1 MKIEKKS
8 RENHPRSA
16 SDAVSLDPTF
26 LLTFPVLTFPQTKD
40 HMCRA
45 TWYVHPQH
53 LIIWMVDMLQG
64 NILQEYLSQL
74 TVRLQSSFCTFIIH
88 QAYELKAIL

>member
-1 MKIEKKS
+1 MKIDTKR

-40 HMCRA
+40 HMC
-45 TWYVHPQH
+45 
-53 LIIWMVDMLQG
+53 
-64 NILQEYLSQL
+64 
-74 TVRLQSSFCTFIIH
+74 
-88 QAYELKAIL
+88 

>member
-1 MKIEKKS
+1 MKIDTKR

-26 LLTFPVLTFPQTKD
+26 LLTFSLLTFPQTKD
-40 HMCRA
+40 HMYQA

-53 LIIWMVDMLQG
+53 LIIWMMDMLQG

-74 TVRLQSSFCTFIIH
+74 TVRLQSSFCTFLIH
-88 QAYELKAIL
+88 QAYELKAIP